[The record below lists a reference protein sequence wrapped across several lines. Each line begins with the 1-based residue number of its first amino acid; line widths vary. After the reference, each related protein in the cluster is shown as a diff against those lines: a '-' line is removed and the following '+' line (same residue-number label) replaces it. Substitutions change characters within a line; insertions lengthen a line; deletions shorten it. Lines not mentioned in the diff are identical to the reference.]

1 MTGPVTVTI
10 ELPWTRPLLSMND
23 RGWTKG
29 AAMAKAAKI
38 REIRETAVALAIHAG
53 LPQGLDYVRVQLH
66 YQPRDSRRR
75 DTDNLTATAKPL
87 YDGLAGGTKKFVG
100 YGLVADDTPEYMAKP
115 EPVIHPPVKGE
126 GGRMWLEITYNA
138 KEEAA

>member
-23 RGWTKG
+23 RGWSKG

-38 REIRETAVALAIHAG
+38 REIRETTVALAIHADLPRG
-53 LPQGLDYVRVQLH
+53 LPYVTVQLH
-66 YQPRDSRRR
+66 YQPRDRRRR
-75 DTDNLTATAKPL
+75 DTDNLLATGKPIF
-87 YDGLAGGTKKFVG
+87 DGLAAGTKKAPG
-100 YGLVADDTPEYMAKP
+100 YGLVPDDTPEFMSKP
-115 EPVIHPPVKGE
+115 EPIIHPPVKGE

>member
-23 RGWTKG
+23 RGFTRG

-38 REIRETAVALAIHAG
+38 REIRETTIALAVHAN

-66 YQPRDSRRR
+66 YQPRDKRRR
-75 DTDNLTATAKPL
+75 DTDNLTATAKPI
-87 YDGLAGGTKKFVG
+87 YDGLAAGGKNIRG
-100 YGLVADDTPEYMAKP
+100 YGLVPDDTPEYMAKP
-115 EPVIHPPVKGE
+115 EPIIHPPVKGE

>member
-23 RGWTKG
+23 RGFTRG

-38 REIRETAVALAIHAG
+38 REIRETTIALAVHAD

-66 YQPRDSRRR
+66 YQPRDNRRR
-75 DTDNLTATAKPL
+75 DTDNLTATAKPI
-87 YDGLAGGTKKFVG
+87 YDGLAGGGKNFAG
-100 YGLVADDTPEYMAKP
+100 YGLVADDTPEYMAKC
-115 EPVIHPPVKGE
+115 EPSIHPAVKGE
-126 GGRMWLEITYNA
+126 PGRLWLELTWTC
-138 KEEAA
+138 